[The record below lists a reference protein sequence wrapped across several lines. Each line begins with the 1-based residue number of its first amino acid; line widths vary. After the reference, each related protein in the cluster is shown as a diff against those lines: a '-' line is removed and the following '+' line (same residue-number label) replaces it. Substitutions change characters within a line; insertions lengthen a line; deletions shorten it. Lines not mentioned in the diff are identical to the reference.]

1 MAQTPE
7 SKVKSSVTTILKKLG
22 IYYFYP
28 VTGGYGSSGV
38 PDIICCYNGVFVA
51 IECKAGHNKPTPLQE
66 AQMQK
71 IRQAGG
77 YTIIINEENVSILE
91 SWLLNL
97 LEPS

>member
-7 SKVKSSVTTILKKLG
+7 SKVKSSVTTILKRLG

-38 PDIICCYNGVFVA
+38 PDIVCCYNGVFVA

-77 YTIIINEENVSILE
+77 YTIVINEENVSILE

>member
-7 SKVKSSVTTILKKLG
+7 SKVKSSVTTILKRLG

-38 PDIICCYNGVFVA
+38 PDIVCCYNGVFVA

-77 YTIIINEENVSILE
+77 YTIVINEENVSILE

-97 LEPS
+97 LEPT

>member
-38 PDIICCYNGVFVA
+38 PVIIFCYNGVFVA
-51 IECKAGHNKPTPLQE
+51 IECKVGHNKPTSLQE

-77 YTIIINEENVSILE
+77 YTIVINEENVSILE

>member
-7 SKVKSSVTTILKKLG
+7 SKVKSSVTTLLKKLG

-38 PDIICCYNGVFVA
+38 PDIVCCYNGTFVA
-51 IECKAGHNKPTPLQE
+51 IECKSGTNKPTPLQE

-77 YTIIINEENVSILE
+77 YTIVINEENIFILE
-91 SWLLNL
+91 DWLFKV
-97 LEPS
+97 LEPR

>member
-7 SKVKSSVTTILKKLG
+7 SKVKSSVTTILKRLG

-38 PDIICCYNGVFVA
+38 PDIVCCYNGVFVA
-51 IECKAGHNKPTPLQE
+51 IECKANGNKPTPLQE

-77 YTIIINEENVSILE
+77 YTIVINEENVSILE
-91 SWLLNL
+91 SWLLGL
-97 LEPS
+97 QEPA

>member
-38 PDIICCYNGVFVA
+38 PDIVCCYNGVFVA
-51 IECKAGHNKPTPLQE
+51 IECKANGNKPTPLQE

-77 YTIIINEENVSILE
+77 YAIVINEENVLILE

-97 LEPS
+97 LEPV

>member
-38 PDIICCYNGVFVA
+38 PDIVCCYNGVFVA

-77 YTIIINEENVSILE
+77 YTIVINEENVSILE

-97 LEPS
+97 LEPT

>member
-7 SKVKSSVTTILKKLG
+7 SKVKASVTKILKKLG

-38 PDIICCYNGVFVA
+38 PDIVCCYNGIFVA
-51 IECKAGHNKPTPLQE
+51 IECKSGHNKPTPLQE

-77 YTIIINEENVSILE
+77 YTVVINEENMFILE
-91 SWLLNL
+91 NWLFNL
-97 LEPS
+97 LEPK

>member
-1 MAQTPE
+1 MQTPE
-7 SKVKSSVTTILKKLG
+7 SKVKTSVTKILKKLG

-38 PDIICCYNGVFVA
+38 PDIICCYNGLFIG
-51 IECKAGHNKPTPLQE
+51 IECKAGTNKPTPLQE

-77 YTIIINEENVSILE
+77 HTIVINEQNVSVLE
-91 SWLLNL
+91 MWLLNL
-97 LEPS
+97 LEPR

>member
-77 YTIIINEENVSILE
+77 YTIVINEENVSILE

>member
-28 VTGGYGSSGV
+28 VTGGFGSSGV

>member
-7 SKVKSSVTTILKKLG
+7 SKVKSSVTTILKRLG

-38 PDIICCYNGVFVA
+38 PDIVCCYNGVFIG
-51 IECKAGHNKPTPLQE
+51 IECKAKGNKPTPLQE

-77 YTIIINEENVSILE
+77 YTIVINEENVSILE

-97 LEPS
+97 LESS

>member
-7 SKVKSSVTTILKKLG
+7 SKVKSSVTTILKRLG

-38 PDIICCYNGVFVA
+38 PDIVCCYNGVFVA

-77 YTIIINEENVSILE
+77 YTIVINEENVSILE

-97 LEPS
+97 LEPA

>member
-7 SKVKSSVTTILKKLG
+7 SKVKSSVTTILKRLG

-38 PDIICCYNGVFVA
+38 PDIVCCYNGVFVA

-77 YTIIINEENVSILE
+77 YTIVINEENVSILE

-97 LEPS
+97 LESS

>member
-1 MAQTPE
+1 MQTPE
-7 SKVKSSVTTILKKLG
+7 SKVKTSVTKVLKKLG

-38 PDIICCYNGVFVA
+38 PDIICCYNGLFVG
-51 IECKAGHNKPTPLQE
+51 IECKAGVNKPTPLQE

-77 YTIIINEENVSILE
+77 YTIVINEQNVSVLE
-91 SWLLNL
+91 MWLLNL
-97 LEPS
+97 LEPR